1 MRQQLRRPALRAPP
15 ANHTALV
22 SFPRLDDVVI
32 PPPPPPTR
40 LIPTAS
46 KQKFLELY
54 STTVGNR
61 KKKRKRSSG
70 GNDSQQQLV
79 AAAAASGTDDKLDD
93 DEEERK
99 QPSDDASWI
108 MPTDTKIALEMM
120 CAQFPKIEK
129 ASVRPFVL
137 RTQLYSSVRDRT
149 LVDRELE
156 VLRQQQV
163 VRTFK
168 LSTGQDDYAI
178 MFMADYLSQ
187 IEAAKKRLDL
197 KESLLRELEVFDW
210 FVAQVIP
217 SCLDVGISHSHL
229 LSLLSQGGS
238 VKDSHVSLLMNA
250 GLLVRQLVDETAYWF
265 SIPNVGFLLKSI
277 SSGRKELLSFLS
289 RRRYK
294 EMLQAPLER
303 HALRYSQLGL
313 RFHLRDLLGLGQ
325 LHVVPSPSG
334 PLIRVVHD

>member
-1 MRQQLRRPALRAPP
+1 MCHFVFELCKCQQSLL
-15 ANHTALV
+15 
-22 SFPRLDDVVI
+22 
-32 PPPPPPTR
+32 
-40 LIPTAS
+40 
-46 KQKFLELY
+46 
-54 STTVGNR
+54 
-61 KKKRKRSSG
+61 
-70 GNDSQQQLV
+70 
-79 AAAAASGTDDKLDD
+79 
-93 DEEERK
+93 
-99 QPSDDASWI
+99 DAS
-108 MPTDTKIALEMM
+108 LEDRLHT
-120 CAQFPKIEK
+120 IHIH
-129 ASVRPFVL
+129 L
-137 RTQLYSSVRDRT
+137 SSLDFCCC
-149 LVDRELE
+149 L
-156 VLRQQQV
+156 QV

-168 LSTGQDDYAI
+168 LSTGQDDYGI
-178 MFMADYLSQ
+178 MFTVDYLSQ

-197 KESLLRELEVFDW
+197 KESLLPELEVFDW

>member
-1 MRQQLRRPALRAPP
+1 
-15 ANHTALV
+15 
-22 SFPRLDDVVI
+22 
-32 PPPPPPTR
+32 

-61 KKKRKRSSG
+61 KKKRRRSSG
-70 GNDSQQQLV
+70 GDDSQQQLV
-79 AAAAASGTDDKLDD
+79 AAAAAASGTDDKLDD

>member
-1 MRQQLRRPALRAPP
+1 MSRLLLSHLYCYMCDFVFELCKCQQSLL
-15 ANHTALV
+15 
-22 SFPRLDDVVI
+22 
-32 PPPPPPTR
+32 
-40 LIPTAS
+40 
-46 KQKFLELY
+46 
-54 STTVGNR
+54 
-61 KKKRKRSSG
+61 
-70 GNDSQQQLV
+70 
-79 AAAAASGTDDKLDD
+79 
-93 DEEERK
+93 
-99 QPSDDASWI
+99 DAS
-108 MPTDTKIALEMM
+108 LEDRLHT
-120 CAQFPKIEK
+120 IHIH
-129 ASVRPFVL
+129 L
-137 RTQLYSSVRDRT
+137 SSLD
-149 LVDRELE
+149 LSCCL
-156 VLRQQQV
+156 QV

-178 MFMADYLSQ
+178 MFTADYLSQ

-197 KESLLRELEVFDW
+197 KESLLPELEVFDW